1 MGADVQPCHLLI
13 RTSNRPLG
21 DLMLESFGRD
31 AKLWYAEFEN
41 ITATEAGMELPDAAL
56 KIGAAG
62 KWQHFQ
68 KDFFYRLVRHLN

>member
-1 MGADVQPCHLLI
+1 M
-13 RTSNRPLG
+13 R
-21 DLMLESFGRD
+21 ESFGRD

-41 ITATEAGMELPDAAL
+41 ITATEAGMELADADL